1 MSIYYLFGGFDIA
14 VIAFHYQMHRS
25 DSVFRLYTVSYFNDV
40 SLFIFRTKY
49 HLLVYYTT
57 QHICY
62 LEYLYT
68 DDKIMAQQFIHDFIS
83 PFLSRGKR
91 FDEQCIRNII
101 AHLYPPR
108 VKTRKGKNIY
118 GVGWRWERRRRGRVA
133 RWPAA
138 PIYNM
143 SLISLA
149 IILRLIPIWRQCGRM
164 VYMVRW
170 ISAY

>member
-118 GVGWRWERRRRGRVA
+118 GVGWR
-133 RWPAA
+133 
-138 PIYNM
+138 
-143 SLISLA
+143 
-149 IILRLIPIWRQCGRM
+149 
-164 VYMVRW
+164 
-170 ISAY
+170 